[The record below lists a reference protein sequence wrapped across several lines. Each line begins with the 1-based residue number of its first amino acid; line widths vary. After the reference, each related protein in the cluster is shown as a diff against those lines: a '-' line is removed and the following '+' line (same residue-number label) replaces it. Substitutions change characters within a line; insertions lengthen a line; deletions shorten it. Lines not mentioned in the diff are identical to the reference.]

1 MDNLSKKYT
10 LGQELIDGDH
20 RELFNLVYKSYDILL
35 DKFSLD
41 KYDKIV
47 NLIEEL
53 KNYTIY
59 HFGREE
65 ELMLE
70 MKYNKFF
77 SHKVQHIEFI
87 KKFEDINFSD
97 IDKDQ
102 EKYIKDLL
110 DFVLDWIQNHIL
122 YVDSQFVEFYNK
134 KIESSKNDIILNK

>member
-1 MDNLSKKYT
+1 MNNELDKYM
-10 LGQELIDGDH
+10 LGQELIDEDH
-20 RELFNLVYKSYDILL
+20 KELFKLVYKSYNIIL

-47 NLIEEL
+47 DVIEEL
-53 KNYTIY
+53 RDYTIY
-59 HFGREE
+59 HFNREE

-87 KKFEDINFSD
+87 KKLEDINLND

-102 EKYIKDLL
+102 ENYIKGLL

-122 YVDSQFVEFYNK
+122 YMDSQFVDFYNNKIK
-134 KIESSKNDIILNK
+134 KS